1 LLLQGKTEAKT
12 KMRLI
17 INEPRMIKPEEE
29 LAQLG
34 SSLHKRL
41 GDVLVFFDV
50 GISNGSVKAVKG
62 RLKLLRGIVLV
73 FRILVHSGRL
83 TRKIYAL

>member
-1 LLLQGKTEAKT
+1 
-12 KMRLI
+12 
-17 INEPRMIKPEEE
+17 MIKPEEE